1 VVQVRVCRALLG
13 QQPDLRA
20 VAVGQHKF
28 VVIGKGGERRDRLGQ
43 VLELEFRVD
52 RLAPAHGVPAQCGD
66 DPHRTPLEQAFEKG
80 VEHGLRSRQPVGGL
94 QEHRPART
102 VDDVGEEGDQPLGT
116 STEGI

>member
-1 VVQVRVCRALLG
+1 LSWNSASTGSPRRRRAFPPSAATTL
-13 QQPDLRA
+13 
-20 VAVGQHKF
+20 
-28 VVIGKGGERRDRLGQ
+28 I
-43 VLELEFRVD
+43 
-52 RLAPAHGVPAQCGD
+52 AH
-66 DPHRTPLEQAFEKG
+66 PLEQAFEKG